1 MQYGILQSGEIPVCC
16 KGRVKGRGWVWG
28 GVRGRGGG
36 GRSEEGRGTG
46 RERAFK
52 EGGVEE
58 NGTRKRESGWEQGT
72 EVSSFNCRNG
82 EPNRRLSVVEI
93 SKIFSIIIESRF
105 VQAQSLSWVVAPY
118 IASLLS
124 VLACLL
130 RRSPLLMIAARP
142 KYQTPLCDGLH
153 LAGGPNSHASKPDS
167 DGNGGE
173 GEAASSRDWQNGWLE
188 QTEAH
193 NRLPNGGRR
202 LRPRLQH
209 AYGRQE

>member
-1 MQYGILQSGEIPVCC
+1 MGLER
-16 KGRVKGRGWVWG
+16 GRVG
-28 GVRGRGGG
+28 GN
-36 GRSEEGRGTG
+36 
-46 RERAFK
+46 REQRFQVSIVEMASPTDAFPSL
-52 EGGVEE
+52 
-58 NGTRKRESGWEQGT
+58 RYQRY
-72 EVSSFNCRNG
+72 F
-82 EPNRRLSVVEI
+82 P
-93 SKIFSIIIESRF
+93 SRF

-167 DGNGGE
+167 DGNGGG